1 PVPVPVPVPLT
12 HTTTTAP
19 PRSLARSRRYSPRP
33 RPPLLVLPPRT
44 RPPPLCSPLGLR
56 EPGGLV
62 AAGDS
67 DWEGAVRREEIV
79 ARSGGR
85 RGGSR
90 RELARAGS
98 LRVRRVPR
106 AKALALSPGG
116 EILGPQQQPEA
127 GALVAGAERPPPT
140 AMAGS
145 DEVNRN
151 ECKKMVP
158 KQTFLLIS
166 QFKVSYHL
174 IRRADGTFDRHL
186 AEFLDRRVP
195 PDARAQDGVSS
206 FDHVI
211 DPSVGLEVRIY
222 RASAANEGAAA
233 VTLPI
238 LDFLTG
244 APSPDPFPVIVFFH
258 GGSFAHSSSST
269 AIYDNLCRQFVKLS
283 KGVVLSVN
291 YRRAPEHRYP
301 CAYEDGWT
309 ALKWAVSQPF
319 LRSGEGAQ
327 PRVFLS
333 GDSSGGN
340 IAHHVAVR
348 AADAGIKIYGNI
360 LLNAMFGGTERTQ
373 SERWLDGKY
382 FVTLQDRDWYWK
394 AYLPEGADRDHPA
407 CNPFGPNGRRLAGIP
422 FTKSLIIVS
431 GLDLTC
437 DRQLA
442 YAKGLRE
449 DGHHVKLVYREMA
462 TIGFYLLPNT
472 DHYHEVMEE
481 ISDFLRANLS

>member
-1 PVPVPVPVPLT
+1 M
-12 HTTTTAP
+12 
-19 PRSLARSRRYSPRP
+19 AR
-33 RPPLLVLPPRT
+33 
-44 RPPPLCSPLGLR
+44 
-56 EPGGLV
+56 
-62 AAGDS
+62 
-67 DWEGAVRREEIV
+67 
-79 ARSGGR
+79 
-85 RGGSR
+85 
-90 RELARAGS
+90 
-98 LRVRRVPR
+98 
-106 AKALALSPGG
+106 
-116 EILGPQQQPEA
+116 
-127 GALVAGAERPPPT
+127 
-140 AMAGS
+140 S

-151 ECKKMVP
+151 VCKTAVP

-166 QFKVSYHL
+166 QFKLKYHML
-174 IRRADGTFDRHL
+174 RRADGTFDRHL
-186 AEFLDRRVP
+186 AEYHDRCVP

-222 RASAANEGAAA
+222 RAAAANADAGAAA

-244 APSPDPFPVIVFFH
+244 APSPDPFPVILFFH
-258 GGSFAHSSSST
+258 GGSFVHSSSGT
-269 AIYDNLCRQFVKLS
+269 AIYDKLCRGLVRLS

-301 CAYEDGWT
+301 CAYDDGWT

-360 LLNAMFGGTERTQ
+360 LLNAMFGGTERTE
-373 SERWLDGKY
+373 SERRLDGKY

-442 YAKGLRE
+442 YAEGLRE
-449 DGHHVKLVYREMA
+449 DGHHVKLVYREKA

-481 ISDFLRANLS
+481 ISDFLMANLS